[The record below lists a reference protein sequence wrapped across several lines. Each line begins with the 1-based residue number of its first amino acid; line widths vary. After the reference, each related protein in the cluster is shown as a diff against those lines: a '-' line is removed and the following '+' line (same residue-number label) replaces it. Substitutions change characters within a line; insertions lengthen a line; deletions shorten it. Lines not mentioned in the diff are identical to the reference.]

1 MQLKFRRTSG
11 IVASIL
17 LSLAVFPSTMAA
29 DTAAP
34 VSVSSQAYN
43 EQPFSIQVV
52 DSETGRGI
60 PAVELRT
67 TNNMIYYTD
76 SAGYVAFKEVGLM
89 NDTVFFHLSSDGYK
103 VPQDMFGYYGQA
115 VEVTPGGSIKLTMER
130 VNIAERLYRLTG
142 QGIYR
147 DSILLGKT
155 PPIEEP
161 LLNGKVM
168 GQDSVQTIKYKG
180 KLYWFWGDTD
190 RVAYPL
196 GNFRV
201 TGATSKLPG
210 QGGLDPD
217 VGVDLDY
224 FTQEDGFVKSL
235 VPSLSDGANIAW
247 VFGLMTAKDAS
258 GKERLLAGYSTHNPD
273 LSAFGILQFNDQ
285 TEQFEQLVQFPDK
298 NDWRHPGGQASYYKE
313 NGKGYWIFTEHRMP
327 NLRVPATY
335 DAIKDYTKYE
345 SFTALKPGTTY
356 NGANTQLERDAAG
369 KLVWGW
375 KKNTPPLKQD
385 QEKELIS
392 LGLIKANDTRY
403 YQLKDVD
410 TGADVTLAGSS
421 VEWNDYRQK
430 YVMFGQQ
437 MGGST
442 SGLGEMWFA
451 EAPAPQGP
459 WTTAKKIITHDN
471 YTFYNPAHDEF
482 FDKAGGR
489 YIYLEATYTNTFT
502 DSEPTP
508 RYNYNQMMYKLD
520 LANPKLGL
528 TPVVSDLAKSKAI
541 TSSSYEKDHQ
551 ANLAI
556 DGNSATQWTSDS
568 KNNPQWLKV
577 DLGAPSLIQRVVLKW
592 GTAYGKAYQIQSS
605 NDGVKW
611 TDLYSTKKSDGGVDE
626 IKLKDTKARY
636 IRLYGTSS
644 GSSHGYSVLDFEVY
658 GTPQNT

>member
-1 MQLKFRRTSG
+1 MHAKLRRTTG
-11 IVASIL
+11 IAASIL
-17 LSLAVFPSTMAA
+17 LSLALFPGTMLA
-29 DTAAP
+29 DNAG
-34 VSVSSQAYN
+34 SSSGTSQIQSQ
-43 EQPFSIQVV
+43 QPFGIRVV
-52 DSETGRGI
+52 DSKTGRGI

-67 TNNMIYYTD
+67 TNNMTFYTD

-89 NDTVFFHLSSDGYK
+89 NETVFFHLSSDGYK

-115 VEVTPGGSIKLTMER
+115 VEVTPGGSVTLTMDR

-142 QGIYR
+142 EGIYR
-147 DSILLGKT
+147 DSLLLGKT
-155 PPIEEP
+155 PPINEP

-168 GQDSVQTIKYKG
+168 GQDSVQTIKYKN

-217 VGVDLDY
+217 AGVDLSY
-224 FTQEDGFVKSL
+224 FKQDDGFVKSL
-235 VPSLSDGANIAW
+235 VPALPDGANIAW

-258 GKERLLAGYSTHNPD
+258 GQERLLAGYSTHNPD

-313 NGKGYWIFTEHRMP
+313 NGKGYWVFTEHRMP

-345 SFTALKPGTTY
+345 AFTPLKPGTTY
-356 NGANTQLERDAAG
+356 NGADTQLERDASG
-369 KLVWGW
+369 KLVWSW
-375 KKNTPPLKQD
+375 KQNTPPLKQD
-385 QEKELIS
+385 QEKELIN
-392 LGLIKANDTRY
+392 LGVIKDTDSRY
-403 YQLKDVD
+403 YQLKDAD
-410 TGADVTLAGSS
+410 TGADVTIAGSS

-430 YVMFGQQ
+430 YVLFGQQ
-437 MGGST
+437 MGGTT
-442 SGLGEMWFA
+442 SGLGEMWYA

-459 WTTAKKIITHDN
+459 WTTAKKIITHNN

-502 DSEPTP
+502 DHEPTP

-520 LANPKLGL
+520 LANPDLGL
-528 TPVVSDLAKSKAI
+528 TPPATDLANGKPIASASNEKNQPAKLANDG
-541 TSSSYEKDHQ
+541 SSE
-551 ANLAI
+551 
-556 DGNSATQWTSDS
+556 TFWTSAVKS
-568 KNNPQWLKV
+568 PQWLKV
-577 DLGAPSLIQRVVLKW
+577 DLGAASSINRVVLNW
-592 GTAYGKAYQIQSS
+592 GTAYGKAYQIQIS
-605 NDGVKW
+605 NDGAKW
-611 TDLYSTKKSDGGVDE
+611 KDVYNTKTGDGDVDD
-626 IKLKDTKARY
+626 ITFADTNARY
-636 IRLYGTSS
+636 VRMYAIPRGAKL
-644 GSSHGYSVLDFEVY
+644 SVRDFEVY
-658 GTPQNT
+658 GTEQSSK